1 MGGFNMKSL
10 KSKKVLGLELRHNSW
25 YISETISNN
34 KWLFQY
40 YSLPKQNK
48 LWDINTILY
57 RLGSLYIW
65 QERKWKL
72 YSELKNENG
81 CFGLANSKDIT
92 SIKLVTG
99 VELDSIINNK

>member
-1 MGGFNMKSL
+1 MKSL
-10 KSKKVLGLELRHNSW
+10 KSKNVLGVELRHNSW
-25 YISETISNN
+25 YISETDSNN

-40 YSLPKQNK
+40 YSLPKENK

-81 CFGLANSKDIT
+81 CFGLVNSKNIT

>member
-81 CFGLANSKDIT
+81 CFGLTNSKDIT